1 MMGRGLQ
8 NEARQR
14 AFFFVCRASRL
25 CGVTDEPRLS
35 TEPWAC

>member
-1 MMGRGLQ
+1 MMGRCLQ

-25 CGVTDEPRLS
+25 CGVMGEPLLS
-35 TEPWAC
+35 TEQRAC